1 MIDLHSH
8 VLPGLDDGAA
18 TLVES
23 LAIARAAVADGV
35 TVLAATPHVRDDYP
49 TRAETM
55 LELLAEVHV
64 AIALEGIPLRLV
76 GGGEVALEL
85 VSRLSFDELRRFGLA
100 GNPGYLLVESP
111 ARGWVPEVGRLL
123 AELRRNGITP
133 VLAHPERNNVVQE
146 RPELLASLVADGV
159 LVQVTA
165 AAIDGRFGER
175 ARATACAL
183 VRQGLAHV
191 LASDA
196 HGGGVRQIG
205 LSAAAAALGDPDLAR
220 WLTEGL
226 PGAILRQEPLPE
238 RPATPEPSG
247 EPGQPWAER
256 QPEPPVRQP
265 PRPVGLRGRLLGR

>member
-1 MIDLHSH
+1 MQTFDSLDVVIKD
-8 VLPGLDDGAA
+8 VRPGLDDGAA

-133 VLAHPERNNVVQE
+133 VLADHVPDCVYPMVLERGTTQHPR
-146 RPELLASLVADGV
+146 RPE
-159 LVQVTA
+159 A
-165 AAIDGRFGER
+165 A
-175 ARATACAL
+175 
-183 VRQGLAHV
+183 V
-191 LASDA
+191 
-196 HGGGVRQIG
+196 
-205 LSAAAAALGDPDLAR
+205 
-220 WLTEGL
+220 
-226 PGAILRQEPLPE
+226 
-238 RPATPEPSG
+238 
-247 EPGQPWAER
+247 
-256 QPEPPVRQP
+256 
-265 PRPVGLRGRLLGR
+265 

>member
-111 ARGWVPEVGRLL
+111 ASGWVPEVGRLL

-133 VLAHPERNNVVQE
+133 VLAHPERNDAVQG
-146 RPELLASLVADGV
+146 RPELLAPLVEEGV

-175 ARATACAL
+175 ARATARAL
-183 VRQGLAHV
+183 VRLRLAHV

-205 LSAAAAALGDPDLAR
+205 LSAAAAALGDADLAR
-220 WLTEGL
+220 WLTEGV

-238 RPATPEPSG
+238 RPATRDPWGAS
-247 EPGQPWAER
+247 GQPRAER
-256 QPEPPVRQP
+256 QPEPPARQP
-265 PRPVGLRGRLLGR
+265 PRPGGLRGRLLGR